1 MELRTLQQ
9 LELTMTL
16 KEHIIGNSATVL
28 GLVMSI
34 AQVNQILTAVSLLV
48 AIVVNV
54 QLFRHRVNNKSN
66 KDF

>member
-1 MELRTLQQ
+1 MELRILQQ
-9 LELTMTL
+9 LELTMNL

-28 GLVMSI
+28 GLVMSM